1 MEKSLIANNKFMI
14 RLPFQDEKFKC
25 NAVDLQNKLGELKQN
40 PIFCEQLL
48 IASHSLYELLKKSKF
63 DELSSKKK
71 RNLIASMASY
81 INRSATRT
89 TPFGL
94 FSGVGLADTNNN
106 QLSNLNKEKT
116 KFIKHARIDLEWLI
130 NFVKHIEKN
139 YYLNLNFQFNSS
151 LYIIGNRVFLPYNT
165 DSKTDK
171 ISINLNRPF
180 EIIYRNFRQADFFS
194 FDNLIGYLQAEY
206 PERDTEVFKSFLNT
220 LIEKEF
226 LISSLRPPL
235 TNIDE
240 LDWVISK
247 MNDIPDTKIYKNLL
261 IEIKNDISAYRKTE
275 IGDGIALY
283 ESILS
288 KMKSIKEIKSKSY
301 LQVDCEIETNSLVL
315 VKEDMNQLED
325 FASFLLEISKYQKN
339 KYLDEFKLR
348 FLERYG
354 EYIEVPIY
362 ELIDETLGIGAPMNY
377 SQPQNRYITP
387 FENLA
392 EKSDL
397 TEYFM
402 DKYIQSIKMNTS
414 ITFNFKEISS
424 YVEQKKKKI
433 FPKNLELNFFVKE
446 FENKKKFY
454 LGPNIGSNKAG
465 KTFGRFAY
473 FSNQFLDIITEFD
486 YQFSDLSKEE
496 ICELVYLPKN
506 IRSGN
511 VTRDFTST
519 SKNISLHTSSY
530 DKKNEVKMTDI
541 LVGVENDRLYLRNL
555 ADNKKILVTSNNMLN
570 PTIAD
575 NGIRL
580 IQEIS
585 LQDEL
590 SWSNFPWSEV
600 YSQFSYVPQIE
611 YKNIVIETE
620 LWKIN
625 KYVLELP
632 NDKPTKE
639 QFVSHFMEIQTKL
652 QIPNVFYLQSA
663 DNRILVDITK
673 QVYIDLIYKKYN
685 QLGEIVIRGIE
696 AGENLKSICDG
707 EKPVEVVIPF
717 FRIPK
722 DSTETKVN
730 TRISNK
736 IHDGN
741 NFAPF
746 ENWIFYKIY
755 CSNDNEEEVIKFVDY
770 FIEELSAEIPIDISY
785 FMRYSDPLPHIR
797 LRIKADKQHIFEIAE
812 RFNRFISPLQ
822 HSKLVS
828 KYIIDTYYPENERY
842 GGQELMPLAEQIFQI
857 DSQVV
862 VKLMTNDEQKEKIGV
877 VSVLHYLNSFGITF
891 ENQIKLLEASVGKE
905 SFTAEFKDKKTEYIT
920 TVDSYNNWHSFKKD
934 EKNQKLIEL
943 MAQRQNAIQEYAKA
957 LSNSSNLTN
966 YLEDIILSVIHLHC
980 NRLFGTNREF
990 ERKIYFF
997 ALHTLKGQSYKRK
1010 MMIENETSD

>member
-1 MEKSLIANNKFMI
+1 MRKLLIASNKFMI

-25 NAVDLQNKLGELKQN
+25 NAIDVQDKLEELKQN
-40 PIFCEQLL
+40 PIFCEQL
-48 IASHSLYELLKKSKF
+48 IVASHSLYELFKNSKF

-94 FSGVGLADTNNN
+94 FSGVGLADINKN

-151 LYIIGNRVFLPYNT
+151 IYIIGNRVFLPYNT

-180 EIIYRNFRQADFFS
+180 EIIYRNFSQADFFS
-194 FDNLIGYLQAEY
+194 FDTLIGCLQAEY
-206 PERDTEVFKSFLNT
+206 PERDREVFQSFLNT

-235 TNIDE
+235 TNVDE

-261 IEIKNDISAYRKTE
+261 IEIQNDISAYRKTE

-424 YVEQKKKKI
+424 YVEQKKNKI

-454 LGPNIGSNKAG
+454 LGPNIGSNKTG

-473 FSNQFLDIITEFD
+473 FSNQFLEIITEFD

-496 ICELVYLPKN
+496 ICELVYLPKD
-506 IRSGN
+506 IRSAN
-511 VTRDFTST
+511 VTRDFTSN

-580 IQEIS
+580 MQEIS

-590 SWSNFPWSEV
+590 SWSNFPWSEA

-639 QFVSHFMEIQTKL
+639 QFISRFMEIQTKL

-663 DNRILVDITK
+663 DNRILVDVSK

-685 QLGEIVIRGIE
+685 QLGEIIIRGIE
-696 AGENLKSICDG
+696 AGESLKSICDG

-717 FRIPK
+717 YRASK
-722 DSTETKVN
+722 DSIETN
-730 TRISNK
+730 ESTRISNK
-736 IHDGN
+736 LHDDN

-755 CSNDNEEEVIKFVDY
+755 CSNENEEEVIKFVDY
-770 FIEELSAEIPIDISY
+770 FIKELSSESPIDNYY

-797 LRIKADKQHIFEIAE
+797 LRIKTDNQRIFEIAE
-812 RFNRFISPLQ
+812 RFNHFISPLQ

-842 GGQELMPLAEQIFQI
+842 GGKELMPLAEHLFQI

-862 VKLMTNDEQKEKIGV
+862 VKLMANGEQKEKIGV
-877 VSVLHYLNSFGITF
+877 VSVLHYLNSFRITF

-905 SFTAEFKDKKTEYIT
+905 NFSVEFKDIKNEYIST
-920 TVDSYNNWHSFKKD
+920 IDSYNNWHSFKNDK
-934 EKNQKLIEL
+934 KNQELIEL
-943 MAQRQNAIQEYAKA
+943 MDQREIAIQEYAKA
-957 LSNSSNLTN
+957 LSDSSDLTN

-980 NRLFGTNREF
+980 NRLFGTDREF
-990 ERKIYFF
+990 ERKVYFF
-997 ALHTLKGQSYKRK
+997 ALHTLKGQRYKRK

>member
-1 MEKSLIANNKFMI
+1 MEKLVLANNRFMI
-14 RLPFQDEKFKC
+14 RLPFQDEKFRS
-25 NAVDLQNKLGELKQN
+25 NAINLQNNLDELKQN
-40 PIFCEQLL
+40 SIFCEQLL
-48 IASHSLYELLKKSKF
+48 IASQSLYESFKKNKF
-63 DELSSKKK
+63 DKLSSKKK
-71 RNLIASMASY
+71 TNFIVSMASY

-94 FSGVGLADTNNN
+94 FAGVGLVDTNYSR
-106 QLSNLNKEKT
+106 LSNLNEEKK
-116 KFIKHARIDLEWLI
+116 KFINHARIDLEWLI

-139 YYLNLNFQFNSS
+139 YYSDLNFQLNTG

-165 DSKTDK
+165 DSKTDR
-171 ISINLNRPF
+171 ISINLNRPV
-180 EIIYRNFRQADFFS
+180 EIIYNNLNQADFLN
-194 FDNLIGYLQAEY
+194 FDKLIDYLQVEY
-206 PERDTEVFKSFLNT
+206 PERDKEVFKAFLNT
-220 LIEKEF
+220 LVEKEF

-235 TNIDE
+235 TNVDE

-247 MNDIPDTKIYKNLL
+247 MNDILAIEPYKNLL
-261 IEIKNDISAYRKTE
+261 IEIHNDISAYKNTE
-275 IGDGIALY
+275 IGEGIALY
-283 ESILS
+283 ESILN
-288 KMKSIKEIKSKSY
+288 KMKNIKEIKSKSY
-301 LQVDCEIETNSLVL
+301 LQVDCEVKTNSLVL
-315 VKEDMNQLED
+315 VKEDMNQLEE
-325 FASFLLEISKYQKN
+325 FVSFLIEVSKYQKN

-348 FLERYG
+348 FLEKYG

-377 SQPQNRYITP
+377 TQPQNRYTT
-387 FENLA
+387 FLGNLD

-402 DKYIQSIKMNTS
+402 DKYIQSVKMNTS

-424 YVEQKKKKI
+424 YVEPKKNKI
-433 FPKNLELNFFVKE
+433 TPKNLELNFFVKE

-454 LGPNIGSNKAG
+454 LGPNIGASKAG

-473 FSNQFLDIITEFD
+473 FSNQFLEVIKEFD
-486 YQFSDLSKEE
+486 HQFSASSNEE
-496 ICELVYLPKN
+496 VCELVYLPKN

-511 VTRDFTST
+511 VTRDFTVNN
-519 SKNISLHTSSY
+519 KNISLHTNSY
-530 DKKNEVKMTDI
+530 DKENEVKMTDI
-541 LVGVENDRLYLRNL
+541 LVGVENNRLYLRNL
-555 ADNKKILVTSNNMLN
+555 ANNQKMLVTSNNMLN

-575 NGIRL
+575 NGLRL
-580 IQEIS
+580 MQEIS

-590 SWSNFPWSEV
+590 SWSNFPWNEV

-632 NDKPTKE
+632 NDKPSKE
-639 QFVSHFMEIQTKL
+639 QFVSRFMEIQTKL
-652 QIPNVFYLQSA
+652 QIPNMFYLQSA

-685 QLGEIVIRGIE
+685 QLGEIIIRGVE
-696 AGENLKSICDG
+696 VGENPKDICEG

-722 DSTETKVN
+722 DSIETKVN

-736 IHDGN
+736 IHDDN
-741 NFAPF
+741 NISPF

-755 CSNDNEEEVIKFVDY
+755 CSNDNEEEVIKFVNY
-770 FIEELSAEIPIDISY
+770 FIEELSIDITICISY

-797 LRIKADKQHIFEIAE
+797 LRIKADKQFVFEIAE

-822 HSKLVS
+822 QSKLVS

-862 VKLMTNDEQKEKIGV
+862 VKLMAIDECKEKIGV
-877 VSVLHYLNSFGITF
+877 VSVLHYLNSFGIIF
-891 ENQIKLLEASVGKE
+891 ENQIELLEAVVGKD
-905 SFTAEFKDKKTEYIT
+905 SFVSEFKDTKAEYIAT
-920 TVDSYNNWHSFKKD
+920 IDSYNNWHSFKKD
-934 EKNQKLIEL
+934 KKNQELIDL
-943 MAQRQNAIQEYAKA
+943 MDLRQNSVQKYVRT
-957 LSNSSNLTN
+957 LNDSSNLTN

-980 NRLFGTNREF
+980 NRLFGTDREF

>member
-1 MEKSLIANNKFMI
+1 MRKLLIASNKFMI

-25 NAVDLQNKLGELKQN
+25 NAIDVQDKLEELKQN
-40 PIFCEQLL
+40 PIFCEQL
-48 IASHSLYELLKKSKF
+48 IVASHSLYELFKNSKF

-71 RNLIASMASY
+71 RNLIASMVSY

-94 FSGVGLADTNNN
+94 FSGVGLADTTNN

-130 NFVKHIEKN
+130 NFVKYIEKN

-151 LYIIGNRVFLPYNT
+151 LYIVGDRVFLPYNT

-180 EIIYRNFRQADFFS
+180 EMIYRKFRQADFFS
-194 FDNLIGYLQAEY
+194 FETLIGYLQAEY
-206 PERDTEVFKSFLNT
+206 PERDTKVLQSFLNT

-235 TNIDE
+235 TNVDE

-247 MNDIPDTKIYKNLL
+247 MNDIPDTQIYKNLL
-261 IEIKNDISAYRKTE
+261 VEIQNDISAYRKTE
-275 IGDGIALY
+275 IGDGITLY

-301 LQVDCEIETNSLVL
+301 LQVDCEIKTNSLVL
-315 VKEDMNQLED
+315 IKEDMNQLED

-362 ELIDETLGIGAPMNY
+362 ELLDETLGIGAPMNY

-387 FENLA
+387 FENLT

-424 YVEQKKKKI
+424 YVEQKKNKI
-433 FPKNLELNFFVKE
+433 VPKNLELNFIVKE

-473 FSNQFLDIITEFD
+473 FSNQFLEVITEFD
-486 YQFSDLSKEE
+486 HQFSELSKEE

-511 VTRDFTST
+511 VTRDSTST
-519 SKNISLHTSSY
+519 RKNISLHTSSY
-530 DKKNEVKMTDI
+530 DKENEIKMTDI

-580 IQEIS
+580 LQEIS

-639 QFVSHFMEIQTKL
+639 QFVSNFKEIQTKL

-685 QLGEIVIRGIE
+685 QFGEIIIRGIE
-696 AGENLKSICDG
+696 AGESLNSICDG
-707 EKPVEVVIPF
+707 EKSVEVVIPF
-717 FRIPK
+717 FRASK
-722 DSTETKVN
+722 DSEETNEN
-730 TRISNK
+730 TRINNK
-736 IHDGN
+736 LHADN

-755 CSNDNEEEVIKFVDY
+755 CSNENQEEVITFVNY
-770 FIEELSAEIPIDISY
+770 FIEELSTEASIDISY

-797 LRIKADKQHIFEIAE
+797 LRIKADKQYLFEIAE

-828 KYIIDTYYPENERY
+828 KYIIATYYPENERY
-842 GGQELMPLAEQIFQI
+842 GGQELMPLAEHLFQI

-862 VKLMTNDEQKEKIGV
+862 VKLMANDQQKEKIGV
-877 VSVLHYLNSFGITF
+877 VSVLHYLNSFGIAF

-905 SFTAEFKDKKTEYIT
+905 NFSVEFKDIKNEYISSI
-920 TVDSYNNWHSFKKD
+920 DSYNNWYSFKKD
-934 EKNQKLIEL
+934 KKNQELIEL
-943 MAQRQNAIQEYAKA
+943 MAQRENAIQEYAKA
-957 LSNSSNLTN
+957 LSDSNDLTN

-980 NRLFGTNREF
+980 NRLFGTDREF
-990 ERKIYFF
+990 ERKVYFF